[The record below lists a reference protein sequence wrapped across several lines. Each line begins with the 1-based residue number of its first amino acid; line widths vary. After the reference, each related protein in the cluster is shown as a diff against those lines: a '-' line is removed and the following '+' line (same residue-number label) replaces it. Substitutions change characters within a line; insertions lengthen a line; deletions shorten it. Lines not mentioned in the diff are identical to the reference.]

1 MIKLIKILI
10 LVNLV
15 NFSSIA
21 REKGQIEITANQG
34 VEVFQVEKYY
44 YLKEKVNI
52 LSDNFELNADEVKA
66 FFDKDLYDIYEIQA
80 SGNSTFYSEEGIYAF
95 GEKIFFNLRN
105 ETIVINGKNSKL
117 QFNDLNMFS
126 NNLIDVDNLQQKFN
140 LQGELSILQN
150 NEIKIIAS
158 SIKGKFINNNK
169 INEIEE
175 LFIKDQKKLNIITKT
190 SSMFALKANYN
201 KLNNTIELHEN
212 VLIIR
217 DQETIEGE
225 YALINIAN
233 ESYKIKSKENKKVKI
248 ILNTS
253 SDE

>member
-1 MIKLIKILI
+1 
-10 LVNLV
+10 
-15 NFSSIA
+15 
-21 REKGQIEITANQG
+21 
-34 VEVFQVEKYY
+34 
-44 YLKEKVNI
+44 
-52 LSDNFELNADEVKA
+52 
-66 FFDKDLYDIYEIQA
+66 
-80 SGNSTFYSEEGIYAF
+80 
-95 GEKIFFNLRN
+95 
-105 ETIVINGKNSKL
+105 
-117 QFNDLNMFS
+117 MFS
-126 NNLIDVDNLQQKFN
+126 NNLIDVDNLQQTFN

-201 KLNNTIELHEN
+201 KQNNTIELHEN

-253 SDE
+253 SNE